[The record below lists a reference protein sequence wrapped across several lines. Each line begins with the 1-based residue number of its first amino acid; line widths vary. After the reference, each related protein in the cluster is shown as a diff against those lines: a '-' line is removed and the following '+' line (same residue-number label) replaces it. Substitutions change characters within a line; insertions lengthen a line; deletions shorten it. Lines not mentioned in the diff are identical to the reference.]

1 MPKVSVII
9 PVYNAKDYL
18 GRCLDSVIN
27 QTLKDI
33 EIICI
38 NDCSKDNSLEI
49 LKEYSSKDK
58 RIKLINHKTNKGESA
73 ARNTGLDN
81 AKGEYIAFL
90 DNDDTIDSNFYE
102 KLYKKATETNADIV
116 KGEVKYINYDNT
128 ITYGNINEE
137 YKKTKNKMTFVLNW
151 WCAIYK
157 RELIFDN
164 NIRLLEGCILGGDS
178 LFLNEAIINAKNFQ
192 IVDNV
197 YYNYYRREDS
207 GDSKILSFEKMKS
220 ALNVFELILN
230 NINNSLNN
238 KIITKEEYDFVFNH
252 WFSSSVIISMR
263 NNELSSK
270 ELCSKTI
277 IKFANNCLNKDFFC
291 LSLTTKFPSIYNF
304 VLNNDTKGLSEFLYK
319 NNTPFK
325 FNLANIRSKHI
336 LSLEKTK

>member
-1 MPKVSVII
+1 
-9 PVYNAKDYL
+9 
-18 GRCLDSVIN
+18 
-27 QTLKDI
+27 
-33 EIICI
+33 
-38 NDCSKDNSLEI
+38 
-49 LKEYSSKDK
+49 
-58 RIKLINHKTNKGESA
+58 
-73 ARNTGLDN
+73 
-81 AKGEYIAFL
+81 
-90 DNDDTIDSNFYE
+90 
-102 KLYKKATETNADIV
+102 
-116 KGEVKYINYDNT
+116 
-128 ITYGNINEE
+128 
-137 YKKTKNKMTFVLNW
+137 MTFVLNW

-277 IKFANNCLNKDFFC
+277 IKFANNCLNKDSFC
-291 LSLTTKFPSIYNF
+291 LNLTTKFPSIYNF